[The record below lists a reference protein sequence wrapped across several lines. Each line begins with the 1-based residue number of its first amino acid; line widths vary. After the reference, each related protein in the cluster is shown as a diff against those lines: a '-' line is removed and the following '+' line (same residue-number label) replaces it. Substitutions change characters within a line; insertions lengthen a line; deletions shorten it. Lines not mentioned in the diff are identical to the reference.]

1 MQETYDLI
9 IIGAGP
15 AGYTAAEAA
24 AKRGMKT
31 AVIEN
36 RSLGGTCLNR
46 GCIPTKTI
54 LHSADLFREIKS
66 CSSFGIHTDEPVF
79 CMEKV
84 QEHKQEVIA
93 QLASGITSLLK
104 KNKVTVYE
112 GTGTILDNHTIRIRK
127 VLTEALSA
135 NSSAPGA
142 GTDPAGDFLIAAK
155 NILICTGSAP
165 AMPPIPGIDLPG
177 VVTSD
182 TLLEKQTVYKRLLII
197 GGGVIGM
204 EFASIYQALGS
215 EVIVVEALDR
225 LLANM
230 DKELSQSLKML
241 LKKRGAQIHTGAKVQ
256 EIRRSESNALLCTIL
271 EKDTLLTLEADGIL
285 VAAGRRPCT
294 EQLFEGASPAETG
307 CGDFH
312 ADHAVPRMER
322 GYLCVNEHFET
333 SIPHIYAAGDV
344 IGGIQLAHAASAEAL
359 HAVCHMAGE
368 TPAEDLSVI
377 PSCVYTSPEIASV
390 GITPDEAKRQ
400 GLHVRTV
407 KYPMSANGKSV
418 LSAQERGFVKVT
430 ADAESQKILGAQM
443 MCARATDMI
452 SAFSQAISL
461 GLTWE
466 QMASVVYPH
475 PTFSEGIKEAVA
487 LF

>member
-1 MQETYDLI
+1 MLETYDLI

-15 AGYTAAEAA
+15 AGYTAAAAA

-31 AVIEN
+31 ALIEN
-36 RSLGGTCLNR
+36 RRLGGTCLNR

-54 LHSADLFREIKS
+54 LHSAELFREMKS
-66 CSSFGIHTDEPVF
+66 CASLGIHTDEPVF
-79 CMEKV
+79 SMEEV
-84 QEHKQEVIA
+84 QAHKQEVIS
-93 QLASGITSLLK
+93 QLASGIASLLK
-104 KNKVTVYE
+104 KHKVTVYE
-112 GTGTILDNHTIRIRK
+112 GTGTILDAHTVRIRK
-127 VLTEALSA
+127 
-135 NSSAPGA
+135 
-142 GTDPAGDFLIAAK
+142 DPSGDFLIAAK

-165 AMPPIPGIDLPG
+165 AMPPIPGIDLPD
-177 VVTSD
+177 VVNSD

-204 EFASIYQALGS
+204 EFASIYQALGC
-215 EVIVVEALDR
+215 EVTVVEALDR

-230 DKELSQSLKML
+230 DRELSQSLKML

-256 EIRRSESNALLCTIL
+256 EIRRSENGSLLCSIL
-271 EKDTLLTLEADGIL
+271 EKDTPLTLEADGIL

-294 EQLFEGASPAETG
+294 AQLFEDAS
-307 CGDFH
+307 DLR
-312 ADHAVPRMER
+312 ADHVVPEMERSALHTDHANRVIPRMER

-368 TPAEDLSVI
+368 TPTEDLSVI

-418 LSAQERGFVKVT
+418 LSAQERGFIKVT
-430 ADAESQKILGAQM
+430 ADAESKKILGAQL
-443 MCARATDMI
+443 MCARATDMVCV
-452 SAFSQAISL
+452 FSQAISL

-466 QMASVVYPH
+466 QMASVIYPH
-475 PTFSEGIKEAVA
+475 PTFSEGIKEAVT